1 MTKFLKLHPNAKN
14 LTGQKFGRLTALGP
28 TRKERDVSGRS
39 LLVWQCRCSCGT
51 IIETR
56 SCNLLS
62 GDTSSC
68 GCYQKEGTIAR
79 STKHGHASRGELSSE
94 FIAHKNMISR
104 CQNPKA
110 SNYPWYG
117 GRGIRVCERWQ
128 SFQAFYEDMGPRP
141 SSDHSIERDDPNGDY
156 EPSNCRWAT
165 RAEQGANKRNN
176 RLLTARGETHH
187 MQEWC
192 RIRGI
197 NQRTLWDRLNSGWP
211 VEKALFTP
219 VGNPTPHV

>member
-1 MTKFLKLHPNAKN
+1 MTEFLKLHPNAKN

-39 LLVWQCRCSCGT
+39 LLVWRCRCSCGT
-51 IIETR
+51 VIETR

-68 GCYQKEGTIAR
+68 GCYQKEDIAQR
-79 STKHGHASRGELSSE
+79 STTHGQAKRYGITPER
-94 FIAHKNMISR
+94 IAWKNMRSR
-104 CQNPKA
+104 CENPKA
-110 SNYPWYG
+110 TNYAWYG
-117 GRGIRVCERWQ
+117 GRGIKVCQRWQ
-128 SFQAFYEDMGPRP
+128 SFQSFYSDMGQRP
-141 SSDHSIERDDPNGDY
+141 SLNHSIERNNPNGDY

-165 RAEQGANKRNN
+165 RAEQSANKRNT

-192 RIRGI
+192 RIKGI
-197 NQRTLWDRLNSGWP
+197 KQRTLWDRLNSGWS

-219 VGNPTPHV
+219 VGYSTPHE